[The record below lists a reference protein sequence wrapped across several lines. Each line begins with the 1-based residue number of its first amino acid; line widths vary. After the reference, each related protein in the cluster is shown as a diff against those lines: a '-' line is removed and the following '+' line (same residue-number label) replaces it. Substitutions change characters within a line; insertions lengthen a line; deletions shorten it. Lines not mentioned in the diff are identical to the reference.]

1 MNGEILVRGETVHV
15 AGCKVMQRERPADA
29 EVAGSPR
36 LRAAEVPC
44 EVPVR
49 GPVAQTAHGRDP
61 RFHLVVRQRRELVV
75 GQLRAGDADDVLR
88 LAVRE
93 ADGEEV
99 VRLGRG
105 DDVLARELQA
115 TPTWRPKRSMNRL
128 RILNATIS
136 EICCAEI
143 DVTSDSNGSGTS
155 GGRKPRRRST
165 TGASSGS
172 EAAKS

>member
-1 MNGEILVRGETVHV
+1 MRGT
-15 AGCKVMQRERPADA
+15 
-29 EVAGSPR
+29 SPR
-36 LRAAEVPC
+36 SI
-44 EVPVR
+44 
-49 GPVAQTAHGRDP
+49 AQTAHGRDP

-105 DDVLARELQA
+105 DDVLARELPGNAHLASEALDEPVADPERDDQ
-115 TPTWRPKRSMNRL
+115 RDLLRGDRRHERL
-128 RILNATIS
+128 ERIRH
-136 EICCAEI
+136 ERGE
-143 DVTSDSNGSGTS
+143 
-155 GGRKPRRRST
+155 PRRRST